1 MQANVLRKQG
11 QAVRPV
17 RQFSNAQMKLYFT
30 EERCPK
36 KAVWII
42 CISGGLAILSACPGF
57 WIFTGICALIA
68 LIQGAIVGWRLW
80 YIPSDQQYDD
90 WLEENRRVLASRG
103 SKKLHLESK
112 QAIKPYLRV
121 QSFVLPGSSVA
132 NDYSPNEVCMKEGK
146 DHRWRFSVNVFTYFY
161 ADEHYLAV
169 FTSSISAL
177 KQHAPPIEG
186 TEEYFY
192 DDIVG
197 ATTFI
202 DQDYASIQGQR
213 YLYRIEKFSLRIVN
227 GDNIDVSAFIRAT
240 ALGSNQ
246 HGPTVI
252 PPTTNIDQAL
262 AKLRQL
268 LRFKRQWS
276 I

>member
-57 WIFTGICALIA
+57 WIFTGLCLLIA

-121 QSFVLPGSSVA
+121 QIHWHGFSPTIVA
-132 NDYSPNEVCMKEGK
+132 LIYICYPPPSTDPEMAQARRPIIALLTAVRAVSPE
-146 DHRWRFSVNVFTYFY
+146 
-161 ADEHYLAV
+161 
-169 FTSSISAL
+169 
-177 KQHAPPIEG
+177 
-186 TEEYFY
+186 
-192 DDIVG
+192 
-197 ATTFI
+197 
-202 DQDYASIQGQR
+202 
-213 YLYRIEKFSLRIVN
+213 
-227 GDNIDVSAFIRAT
+227 
-240 ALGSNQ
+240 
-246 HGPTVI
+246 
-252 PPTTNIDQAL
+252 
-262 AKLRQL
+262 
-268 LRFKRQWS
+268 
-276 I
+276 